1 MQTAETLL
9 AVIRERGT
17 KGLPIE
23 RVYRMLYN
31 KELYLRAYAKLYP
44 NQGAMTPGVTPETVD
59 GMSTD
64 KIDSIIEAVKNERYQ
79 WKPVK
84 RTYIKKANGK
94 LRPLGLPTW
103 SDKLLQEVIRSILDA
118 YYDPQFSEHS
128 HGFRQSRGCHT
139 ALQEMQITWRGTTW
153 FIEGDISQ
161 YFDTI
166 DHSRLLEILAEK
178 IHDNRFLNLI
188 QGLLKA
194 GYLEDWKYNHTYS
207 GTPQGGVLSPLL
219 SNIYLDKLDQYVE
232 ETLIPM
238 YTKGDRKAT
247 NPAYLKTQTLRR
259 AAKQRDDREA
269 HKELTKQMQQLPSQD
284 PNDPNYMRLKYVRYA
299 DDFLLGVTG
308 SKALAE
314 EIKLQIGDFL
324 SSNLNL
330 KMSQEKTLITNATQE
345 TARFLGYEV
354 HCMHDDTKH
363 TGGKRSINGLIGL
376 RVPRNITEKRGA
388 KYMRKGKPIH
398 LSYHLE
404 SSDYSI
410 VTEYQMGLRGLVQYY
425 ALAYNVSSLSHLKYI
440 VQESLIKT
448 LANKHRISKKKAYAK
463 YSGTAI
469 SEDGKVLKCLRV
481 EVEREG
487 KKPLVATFGG
497 FSIKRKP
504 AARIDDQVPKPINT
518 RTEILQRLMADA
530 CEICGSSGNVEVH
543 HIRRLSD
550 LKKRGSD
557 PNTGWKAL
565 MAKRRRKTLVVC
577 KACHTAIHNG
587 KPTKTREE
595 LLESRILGNL

>member
-1 MQTAETLL
+1 MQTAETLF

-31 KELYLRAYAKLYP
+31 KELYLKAYAKLYP
-44 NQGAMTPGVTPETVD
+44 NKGAMTPGVTPETVD

-64 KIDSIIEAVKNERYQ
+64 KIDNIIEAVKYERYQ

-103 SDKLLQEVIRSILDA
+103 RDKLLQEVIRSILDA
-118 YYDPQFSEHS
+118 YYDPQFSKHS

-139 ALQEMQITWRGTTW
+139 ALQEMQNTWRGTKW

-166 DHSRLLEILAEK
+166 DHSRLLEILTEK
-178 IHDNRFLNLI
+178 IHDNRFLNLL

-232 ETLIPM
+232 ETLIPK
-238 YTKGDRKAT
+238 YTKGDRKAI
-247 NPAYLKTQTLRR
+247 NPTYLKTQTMRR
-259 AAKQRDDREA
+259 AAKRRNDQEA
-269 HKELTKQMQQLPSQD
+269 YKELTKQLQQLPSQD

-299 DDFLLGVTG
+299 DDFLLGITG
-308 SKALAE
+308 PKALAE

-324 SSNLNL
+324 SSNLKL

-345 TARFLGYEV
+345 TAKFLGYEV
-354 HCMHDDTKH
+354 HCLHSDTKH

-376 RVPRNITEKRGA
+376 RVPRNITEKKSA
-388 KYMRKGKPIH
+388 KYMRNGKPIH
-398 LSYHLE
+398 LNYHLE

-410 VTEYQMGLRGLVQYY
+410 VTEYQMELRGLVQYY
-425 ALAYNVSSLSHLKYI
+425 VLAYNVSSLSHLKYI
-440 VQESLIKT
+440 MQESLIKT
-448 LANKHRISKKKAYAK
+448 LACKYRISKEQAYTK
-463 YSGTAI
+463 YSGTAK
-469 SEDGKVLKCLRV
+469 SEDGKVLKCLYV

-504 AARIDDQVPKPINT
+504 TARVDDQTPKPINT
-518 RTEILQRLMADA
+518 RTEILQRLLADV
-530 CEICGSSGNVEVH
+530 CEICGSSENVEVH
-543 HIRRLSD
+543 HIRKLSD

-557 PNTGWKAL
+557 PDTGWKAL
-565 MAKRRRKTLVVC
+565 MAKRRRKTLTVC

-587 KPTKTREE
+587 KPTNTREE